1 VQRVWA
7 RTEIG
12 RRAMRGPGGTDT
24 SPALTGRGSDR
35 GDCRTR
41 VNADLDPQPIGLRI
55 ILGEERAC
63 RPASRAVPALAQ
75 AAAPDRIPGV
85 WCTLRAVTH
94 IPSITSGSDNL
105 ASRTHLST
113 AKFCWLW
120 PTCRDGSV
128 GRACRAVQAWRCV
141 LAYDQG
147 CAARRSDHS
156 DALTLLNWPDAL
168 VRIAG
173 PGPTCY
179 IQADSGAKIRRRS
192 NRTTR

>member
-128 GRACRAVQAWRCV
+128 GRACRAVQAWRYANQFADQNGRSARGTDR
-141 LAYDQG
+141 AYATSGDRLPND
-147 CAARRSDHS
+147 CDSLNS
-156 DALTLLNWPDAL
+156 LL
-168 VRIAG
+168 
-173 PGPTCY
+173 
-179 IQADSGAKIRRRS
+179 
-192 NRTTR
+192 RTTHTIRVAQRTPK